1 MRVIKIG
8 GRVQSAANLPA
19 IIAAE
24 WRTAPGSLCVVHG
37 GGDEVS
43 KLQRAFG
50 LEPAFV
56 GGRRVT
62 ASHDIELLR
71 MALSGSANKRLVS
84 ALGACGVPAIG
95 ISGEDAALVV
105 ARHIDAEGLGQVGVP
120 ERVNA
125 ELLQHLLD
133 GGYLPVVSPLSSGPG
148 SDEAGS
154 GLNVNGD
161 DAAAAIA
168 IALGADELLLVAD
181 VPGVLARGALVPAI
195 DADEAAQAIELGW
208 AQGGMSAKLEAAVRA
223 IDGGV
228 DRVRIGDLTT
238 ITDRRAGTVV
248 TPVRSKV

>member
-8 GRVQSAANLPA
+8 GRVQSAAELPG
-19 IIAAE
+19 IIAAA
-24 WRTAPGSLCVVHG
+24 WRESPGSLCVVHG

-43 KLQRAFG
+43 RLQRAFG

-62 ASHDIELLR
+62 ASNDIELLR

-84 ALGACGVPAIG
+84 ALGAHGVRAIG
-95 ISGEDAALVV
+95 LSGEDAALVV
-105 ARHIDAEGLGQVGVP
+105 ARHIDEKGLGQVGVP

-125 ELLQHLLD
+125 EVLQHLLE
-133 GGYLPVVSPLSSGPG
+133 GGYLPVVSPLSSGFD
-148 SDEAGS
+148 SDEVVV

-168 IALGADELLLVAD
+168 VALGADELLFVAD
-181 VPGVLARGALVPAI
+181 VPGVLSSGALVPAM

-208 AQGGMSAKLEAAVRA
+208 AQGGMSAKLEAAVWA
-223 IDGGV
+223 IDRGV
-228 DRVRIGDLTT
+228 DRVRIGHLSA
-238 ITDRRAGTVV
+238 IADRQAGTVV
-248 TPVRSKV
+248 TPARSKV